1 LKYYLVKKILYIGEK
16 IQILSHK
23 INKEN
28 MDKITQS
35 SQTYYSSEGLIL
47 DYIEKL
53 NQGFAVQF
61 TDYLKDINSDD
72 EEKKNERDEEK

>member
-1 LKYYLVKKILYIGEK
+1 
-16 IQILSHK
+16 
-23 INKEN
+23 

-47 DYIEKL
+47 DYIEEL

-72 EEKKNERDEEK
+72 EEKENVRDEEN